1 METFKINYKHMKLF
15 KTLAICALGAAVV
28 VSCGKKQATLPGI
41 TQVEVDSVSYAIGL
55 SFGGMLKSSNLES
68 INFSQVNKGMQDFL
82 SGKKLKID
90 ENKAGQI
97 IQAYIIKA
105 QEATSKIKEQEEK
118 EWFKKNKENAGVQQT
133 DDGLQYKIV
142 KPGNDVKPA
151 LTDTVEVNYEGKLL
165 DGTVFDSSY
174 KNGKSVKFPLNGV
187 IRGWSEG
194 LQFIGEGGEMT
205 MWIPFQLGYGPR
217 QMGPNLPG
225 YSTLIF
231 KVELIKVYKD
241 MTSAPAEAPVPVK

>member
-1 METFKINYKHMKLF
+1 MKVI
-15 KTLAICALGAAVV
+15 KTLAICALSAVV
-28 VSCGKKQATLPGI
+28 VASCGKKQATLPGI
-41 TQVEVDSVSYAIGL
+41 TQAEVDSVSYAIGI
-55 SFGGMLKSSNLES
+55 SFGGMLKASNLDA
-68 INFSQVNKGMQDFL
+68 INFSQVNKGMQDFIA
-82 SGKKLKID
+82 GKKLKI
-90 ENKAGQI
+90 EEAQAGQI
-97 IQAYIIKA
+97 IQVYMMKA
-105 QEATSKIKEQEEK
+105 QEAMSKVKEKEQEE
-118 EWFKKNKENAGVQQT
+118 WLKKNKANAGVEQT
-133 DDGLQYKIV
+133 EDGLQYKIV

-151 LTDTVEVNYEGKLL
+151 LTDTVEVNYEGKLI

-194 LQFIGEGGEMT
+194 LQLIGEGGEMT
-205 MWIPFQLGYGPR
+205 MWIPFQLGYGSR

-241 MTSAPAEAPVPVK
+241 KTAVPVAEAAPATAKK

>member
-1 METFKINYKHMKLF
+1 MKPKMKLI
-15 KTLAICALGAAVV
+15 KTFAICVLGAAVV

-41 TQVEVDSVSYAIGL
+41 TQAEVDSVSYAIGL

-68 INFSQVNKGMQDFL
+68 IDFSQVNKGMQDFL

-105 QEATSKIKEQEEK
+105 QEATTKI
-118 EWFKKNKENAGVQQT
+118 KENAGVQQT
-133 DDGLQYKIV
+133 EDGLQYKIV
-142 KPGNDVKPA
+142 KPGNDIKPA

-241 MTSAPAEAPVPVK
+241 MTSAAAAAPAQVK